1 MSFLKEHPIAALA
14 IGAAL
19 GYVFA
24 QQFKRIPGVS
34 KLPQV

>member
-1 MSFLKEHPIAALA
+1 MEYLKKHPLAAVALG
-14 IGAAL
+14 IAL

-24 QQFKRIPGVS
+24 AQVRRIPGVS